1 MRTPLLRTF
10 DPVIHL
16 IVLFLIA
23 FTSVTL
29 LLLLGN
35 NLVQVIW
42 GIDVVSNLEVLSD
55 FSRPEV
61 IHANKLLLFLQHI
74 GLFILPPLV
83 FAQLVSP
90 GVGQYLYLVKP
101 VKTIHWLWAILA
113 MVLAMLPINLLV
125 EWNAGLQLPEALR
138 WLEEIIRSAEQQAEL
153 LTEAL
158 LKDVSPLALAVNL
171 TLIAVVPAIGEELM
185 FRGAIQRIL
194 SQWTRNHHLGIW
206 ISAFLFSAI
215 HFQFYGF
222 LPRMALGAL
231 FGYMFVWSGSIWL
244 PILAHFINNATAITI
259 HYLIATEVV
268 SPEIDT
274 VGAGSGGVYYSLFSA
289 ALLFGLFTIWKRS
302 SAWPVIK
309 PEYLQK

>member
-1 MRTPLLRTF
+1 MRTPLLKSF

-23 FTSVTL
+23 FTSVTI

-35 NLVQVIW
+35 SLVQFIW

-55 FSRPEV
+55 FSQPEV

-83 FAQLVSP
+83 FAQLVSAR
-90 GVGQYLYLVKP
+90 VSQYLYLVKP
-101 VKTIHWLWAILA
+101 VKKIHWLWAILA

-125 EWNAGLQLPEALR
+125 EWNAGLRLPEALR
-138 WLEEIIRSAEQQAEL
+138 WLEEIIQSAEQQAEL

-158 LKDVSPLALAVNL
+158 LKDVSPLALGVNL

-231 FGYMFVWSGSIWL
+231 FGYMLVWSGSIWL
-244 PILAHFINNATAITI
+244 PILAHFINNASAITI
-259 HYLIATEVV
+259 HYLIATNVV
-268 SPEIDT
+268 SADIDT
-274 VGAGSGGVYYSLFSA
+274 VGAGSEGVYYSLFSA
-289 ALLFGLFTIWKRS
+289 ILLFGLFWTWQRS
-302 SAWPVIK
+302 SVWYMIK